1 MKKQNT
7 QESRSGLEESAV
19 QQDIHSIHTEQT
31 VSDRQ
36 QKDQSEMMYVKL
48 VGMPEADVNQIS
60 VTPGKRVQPV
70 YKTPEQ
76 FKAFLSELIKP
87 STTSSHSY
95 EHLLPTQGAPASL
108 HQDMDPAPPL
118 PPRNMKTV
126 SPSSLRSKKPAQKFD
141 KIIDRSK
148 NVATNKMNGQ
158 AGIFKNITSEIVKN
172 EHFRSQNSMSD
183 LLPMAKGQSAEHSR
197 EVTSR
202 QGRERPEM
210 QLGGT
215 MEEKNAHI
223 MKRVK
228 NQVNEVISNIGN
240 R

>member
-1 MKKQNT
+1 MEKQNT

-19 QQDIHSIHTEQT
+19 QQDIHSIHIEQT

-48 VGMPEADVNQIS
+48 VGLPKADVNQIS

-108 HQDMDPAPPL
+108 HQDMEPAPPSPVPPSPFRSSVLRNMKPAPTL
-118 PPRNMKTV
+118 PPRAFEQIKDSAMGVPKPPTPLPRSTPNMDRQPT
-126 SPSSLRSKKPAQKFD
+126 SPSRAFEQIKDSTMGGSKPPVPSPRSTPNM
-141 KIIDRSK
+141 DRPP
-148 NVATNKMNGQ
+148 V
-158 AGIFKNITSEIVKN
+158 
-172 EHFRSQNSMSD
+172 
-183 LLPMAKGQSAEHSR
+183 LPPRAER
-197 EVTSR
+197 
-202 QGRERPEM
+202 
-210 QLGGT
+210 
-215 MEEKNAHI
+215 
-223 MKRVK
+223 
-228 NQVNEVISNIGN
+228 
-240 R
+240 